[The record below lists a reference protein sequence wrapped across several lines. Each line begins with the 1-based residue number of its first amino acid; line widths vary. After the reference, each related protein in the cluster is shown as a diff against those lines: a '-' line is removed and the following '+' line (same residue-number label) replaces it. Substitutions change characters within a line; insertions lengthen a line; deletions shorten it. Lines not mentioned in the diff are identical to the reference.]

1 MSRLIDG
8 FNVQSSAFR
17 VTGFKVLGS
26 AFRVMG
32 SKFGVNVHRLGSFT
46 FADADSEIEDRT
58 DKRNQRYDP
67 PHRLFFDTAEIFPC
81 NIDKGPAGGQK
92 EDNAGADNHPCF
104 SAQAD
109 SFNSFEILR
118 MVFT

>member
-1 MSRLIDG
+1 MG
-8 FNVQSSAFR
+8 Y
-17 VTGFKVLGS
+17 GFKV
-26 AFRVMG
+26 R
-32 SKFGVNVHRLGSFT
+32 RLKLFT

-67 PHRLFFDTAEIFPC
+67 PNGLFFDTAEILPC

-92 EDNAGADNHPCF
+92 KDYADADNHPCF